1 MTLKDCRILNKN
13 TNEIS
18 YGQIDSEFQGKDFYE
33 LVEIPNDGKLYK
45 WDGKQ
50 AVEDTEQETAIAKK
64 KKLINDLQNLYL
76 SFDKGL
82 QVCFSPAKD
91 AVLIYV
97 EQNDYN
103 SAKEVIAK
111 YPLPTVPGEDLEKVR
126 QQFLALLQG

>member
-1 MTLKDCRILNKN
+1 MIKICRVLNILNNANINPFKLD
-13 TNEIS
+13 TEFSVSEEYS
-18 YGQIDSEFQGKDFYE
+18 YI
-33 LVEIPNDGKLYK
+33 EIPDDGKPYK

-50 AVEDTEQETAIAKK
+50 AVEDIESEMAIAKK
-64 KKLINDLQNLYL
+64 KKVINDLQNLYS

-111 YPLPTVPGEDLEKVR
+111 YPLPTVSGVDLEKVR